1 MATMSSRT
9 SSGWALLTAV
19 VSSSIAD
26 NHVRMAAT
34 AGRGRDAL
42 WRPATRLSRVG
53 AIVHPGPSMCAP
65 CHAEVPMLCANT
77 YAATVAWSTLD
88 SQDRRNGVD
97 VTTYAGQRAAVVGGS
112 IGGLTAALLLDKLGF
127 AVDVYERTP
136 TELD

>member
-1 MATMSSRT
+1 MATMSSRAP
-9 SSGWALLTAV
+9 SGGALLTAA

-34 AGRGRDAL
+34 AGRGSDAL

-53 AIVHPGPSMCAP
+53 AMAHSHPSMCP
-65 CHAEVPMLCANT
+65 PQHAGVLMLWPNT
-77 YAATVAWSTLD
+77 YAAVVTWSTLD
-88 SQDRRNGVD
+88 LPDRRNGVD

-127 AVDVYERTP
+127 AVDA
-136 TELD
+136 